1 MAVCFFQIQFLKSYL
16 GFAGLTFYVAGFG
29 GQNYIV
35 GKQKILCWQA
45 VAAFFPTVFSHAN
58 SIRPLMQA
66 GCGLFVTVFS

>member
-35 GKQKILCWQA
+35 GKQIILYQQA
-45 VAAFFPTVFSHAN
+45 
-58 SIRPLMQA
+58 
-66 GCGLFVTVFS
+66 VTVFFAVTF